1 MNVTEQT
8 IATPVWVSAAIT
20 LEDILALAKQGILEM
35 DEHVQV
41 GIIASKDTSE
51 TGYKESIF
59 FLHLNLSQPVKQ
71 KNINLRA
78 FYFTSDR
85 SSIFKPKFLNKFC
98 NVLHILNYKSL
109 LLIMVFRCG

>member
-59 FLHLNLSQPVKQ
+59 FY
-71 KNINLRA
+71 I
-78 FYFTSDR
+78 
-85 SSIFKPKFLNKFC
+85 
-98 NVLHILNYKSL
+98 
-109 LLIMVFRCG
+109 